1 MDLAYRSDIAVFRV
15 LWIEYFKSKLEF
27 KGRLPR
33 PEFLFLTVIDVVL
46 ISFLKKNLY
55 EKKTMKTLWISR
67 RYIYQ

>member
-46 ISFLKKNLY
+46 ISFLKKKL
-55 EKKTMKTLWISR
+55 I
-67 RYIYQ
+67 